1 MTNRIINVDYLARV
15 EGEGALYVKIE
26 NDTVENVELRIFEP
40 PRFFEAFL
48 QGRDYREV
56 PDITARICGI
66 CPIAYMNGASHAMEM
81 ACGVAWPGGGIR
93 DLRRLVYLGEWIE
106 SHVLHIY
113 MLHAPD
119 FLGYHDAIAMAKDHR
134 GLVEM
139 ALRLKRVGNELMRVI
154 GGREIHPV
162 NLRVGGFYK
171 CPEVSDFDQL
181 KSELQWAIGAAKETV
196 QFTSKLNFPDFEQDY
211 EFISLRHPHEYPLN
225 EGRLVS
231 NKGLDV
237 EVAGGY
243 DDYLIEQHVPH
254 STALQTRNKH
264 GKNVFFGPLARLA
277 NNLDRL
283 SPAAAA
289 AAEQIGWNGPV
300 YNPFKNIVARAIE
313 VLHACE
319 EALHIINRYEKPS
332 LSFIDVPPRAGTGYA
347 ATEAPRG
354 ICYHRY
360 RIDDQGIVEDAKIV
374 APTSVNQATM
384 ENDLRHFIATR
395 LDIAEDSLRHQCEQ
409 AIRNYDPC
417 ISCSAHFLK
426 LSIQKDGKTLT
437 YHAKTQPQ
445 RS

>member
-1 MTNRIINVDYLARV
+1 MTSRIIDVDYLARV

-26 NDTVENVELRIFEP
+26 EDKVENVELRIFEP

-48 QGRDYREV
+48 QGRDFREV

-66 CPIAYMNGASHAMEM
+66 CPIAYMSGASHAMEM
-81 ACGVAWPGGGIR
+81 ACGVASPGGVLR
-93 DLRRLVYLGEWIE
+93 DLRRLIYLGEWIE

-119 FLGYHDAIAMAKDHR
+119 FLGYHDAISMAKDHKS
-134 GLVEM
+134 LVEM
-139 ALRLKRVGNELMRVI
+139 ALRLKRVGNELMRII

-171 CPEVSDFDQL
+171 CPEVSDFDEI
-181 KSELQWAIGAAKETV
+181 KSELTWALDAAKETV
-196 QFTSKLNFPDFEQDY
+196 LFTSKLNFPDFEQDY
-211 EFISLRHPHEYPLN
+211 EYISLRHPSEYPLN

-237 EVAGGY
+237 DIVKGY
-243 DDYLIEQHVPH
+243 DEYLIEQHVPH
-254 STALQTRNKH
+254 STALQTRTKN
-264 GKNVFFGPLARLA
+264 GDNVFFGPLARLA
-277 NNLDRL
+277 NNLDKL
-283 SPAAAA
+283 YPIAASV
-289 AAEQIGWNGPV
+289 AEQIGWTGPV
-300 YNPFKNIVARAIE
+300 YNPFKNIIARSLE

-319 EALHIINRYEKPS
+319 ESLDIIGRYEKPEVS
-332 LSFIDVPPRAGTGYA
+332 AIEVKPRAGTGYG

-360 RIDDQGIVEDAKIV
+360 TLDDTGLVTDAKIV

-384 ENDLRHFIATR
+384 ENDLLHFIPGR
-395 LDIAEDSLRHQCEQ
+395 LHLDEDDLRHQCEQ

-417 ISCSAHFLK
+417 ISCSCHFLK
-426 LSIQKDGKTLT
+426 LHINRG
-437 YHAKTQPQ
+437 
-445 RS
+445 

>member
-1 MTNRIINVDYLARV
+1 MTSRIINVDYLARV
-15 EGEGALYVKIE
+15 EGEGALHVKIH
-26 NDTVENVELRIFEP
+26 NDIVENVELRIFEP

-48 QGRDYREV
+48 QGRDFREV

-66 CPIAYMNGASHAMEM
+66 CPIAYMNGAAHAMEM
-81 ACGVAWPGGGIR
+81 ACAVPWPDGAIR

-119 FLGYHDAIAMAKDHR
+119 FLGYTDAISMAKDHKS
-134 GLVEM
+134 LVEQ

-162 NLRVGGFYK
+162 NLRVGGFYQ
-171 CPEVSDFDQL
+171 CPRKADFADLEQ
-181 KSELQWAIGAAKETV
+181 ELRWAIDAAKDTV
-196 QFTSKLNFPDFEQDY
+196 LFTANLKFPDFEQDY
-211 EFISLRHPHEYPLN
+211 EYISLRHPTEYPLN

-231 NKGLDV
+231 NRGLDV
-237 EVAGGY
+237 AVAEGY
-243 DDYLIEQHVPH
+243 DGYLQEQHVAH
-254 STALQTRNKH
+254 STALQTRTVH
-264 GKNVFFGPLARLA
+264 GNNVFLGPLARLA

-283 SPAAAA
+283 GPAAASA
-289 AAEQIGWNGPV
+289 ASQIGWTGTV
-300 YNPFKNIVARAIE
+300 YNPFKNIVARALE

-319 EALHIINRYEKPS
+319 EAAAIIQRYEPPS
-332 LSFIDVPPRAGTGYA
+332 QSFIEVKPKAGIGYA

-360 RIDDQGIVEDAKIV
+360 QIDGEGLVVNAKIV

-384 ENDLRHFIATR
+384 ENDLLHFIPGR
-395 LDIAEDSLRHQCEQ
+395 LNLDEEVLRHQCEQ

-426 LSIQKDGKTLT
+426 LHLER
-437 YHAKTQPQ
+437 A
-445 RS
+445 

>member
-1 MTNRIINVDYLARV
+1 MTSRIINVDYLARV

-26 NDTVENVELRIFEP
+26 KDKVENVELRIFEP

-48 QGRDYREV
+48 QGRDFREV

-66 CPIAYMNGASHAMEM
+66 CPIAYMSGSSHALEM
-81 ACGVAWPGGGIR
+81 ACGVQWPTGPIR
-93 DLRRLVYLGEWIE
+93 DLRRLIYLGEWIE

-119 FLGYHDAIAMAKDHR
+119 FLGYHSAIEMAKDHKE
-134 GLVEM
+134 LVEM
-139 ALRLKRVGNELMRVI
+139 ALRMKRIGNDLMQII

-162 NLRVGGFYK
+162 NMKIGGFFK
-171 CPEVSDFDQL
+171 CPSKADLMALEEDL
-181 KSELQWAIGAAKETV
+181 KWAIGAAQKTV
-196 QFTSKLNFPDFEQDY
+196 EFTAQLNFPDFEQDY
-211 EFISLRHPHEYPLN
+211 EYVSLRHPDEYPVN

-237 EVAGGY
+237 DVVKGY
-243 DDYLIEQHVPH
+243 DEYLIEQHVPH
-254 STALQTRNKH
+254 STSLQTRT
-264 GKNVFFGPLARLA
+264 KNGGIVFLGPLARLA

-283 SPAAAA
+283 KPNASA
-289 AAEQIGWNGPV
+289 AAEKIKWPEV
-300 YNPFKNIVARAIE
+300 ELNPFKNIVARSIE
-313 VLHACE
+313 VLHAFE
-319 EALHIINRYEKPS
+319 ES
-332 LSFIDVPPRAGTGYA
+332 LEMIQAYVPPENGCIDVQPNAGTGYA

-360 RIDDQGIVEDAKIV
+360 TIDDSGLVTDAKIV

-384 ENDLRHFIATR
+384 ENDLLHYIPPRMD
-395 LDIAEDSLRHQCEQ
+395 LEEDVLRHQCEQ

-417 ISCSAHFLK
+417 ISCSCHFLK
-426 LSIQKDGKTLT
+426 MKID
-437 YHAKTQPQ
+437 

>member
-1 MTNRIINVDYLARV
+1 MTDRIINVDYLARV
-15 EGEGALYVKIE
+15 EGEGALYVKIA
-26 NDTVENVELRIFEP
+26 NDRVENVELRIFEP

-48 QGRDYREV
+48 QGRDFREV

-66 CPIAYMNGASHAMEM
+66 CPIAYMSGSSHALEM
-81 ACGVAWPGGGIR
+81 ACGVPWPDGGIR
-93 DLRRLVYLGEWIE
+93 DLRRLIYLGEWIE

-119 FLGYHDAIAMAKDHR
+119 FLGYHDAIAMAKDHKP
-134 GLVEM
+134 LVEM
-139 ALRLKRVGNELMRVI
+139 ALRLKRVGNELMKVI

-162 NLRVGGFYK
+162 NYRIGGFYK
-171 CPEVSDFDQL
+171 CPDPDDFVQL
-181 KSELQWAIGAAKETV
+181 KAELQWAVGAAKETV
-196 QFTSKLNFPDFEQDY
+196 LFTSKLEFPDFEQDY
-211 EFISLRHPHEYPLN
+211 EFISLRHPDEYPLN

-231 NKGLDV
+231 TKGLDV
-237 EVAGGY
+237 DVVKGY

-264 GKNVFFGPLARLA
+264 GQNVFFGPLARLA

-283 SPAAAA
+283 APEAAAL
-289 AAEQIGWNGPV
+289 AEQIGWNGPV
-300 YNPFKNIVARAIE
+300 YNPFKNIVARALE

-319 EALHIINRYEKPS
+319 EALQIIQRYEKPARP
-332 LSFIDVPPRAGTGYA
+332 FIEVSPKAGTGCG

-360 RIDDQGIVEDAKIV
+360 TIGDDGLVQDAKIV

-384 ENDLRHFIATR
+384 ENDLLHFIPER
-395 LDIAEDSLRHQCEQ
+395 LQLDEETLRHQCEQ

-426 LSIQKDGKTLT
+426 LYVERDTAACQ
-437 YHAKTQPQ
+437 
-445 RS
+445 

>member
-1 MTNRIINVDYLARV
+1 MTSRIINVDYLARV

-26 NDTVENVELRIFEP
+26 NDKVENVELRIFEP

-81 ACGVAWPGGGIR
+81 ACGVPWPGGAIR
-93 DLRRLVYLGEWIE
+93 DLRRLIYLGEWIE

-119 FLGYHDAIAMAKDHR
+119 FLGYHDAIAMAKDHKP
-134 GLVEM
+134 LVEK
-139 ALRLKRVGNELMRVI
+139 ALRLKRVGNELMKVI

-162 NLRVGGFYK
+162 NLQLGGFYQ
-171 CPEVSDFDQL
+171 CPKRSDFDQL
-181 KSELQWAIGAAKETV
+181 ESELVWAVQAAKDTV
-196 QFTSKLNFPDFEQDY
+196 LFTSKLNFPDFEQDY
-211 EFISLRHPHEYPLN
+211 EFISLRHDREYPLN

-237 EVAGGY
+237 DVAGGY
-243 DDYLIEQHVPH
+243 DDYLIEQHVAH
-254 STALQTRNKH
+254 STALQTRTKH
-264 GKNVFFGPLARLA
+264 GNNVFFGPLARLA

-289 AAEQIGWNGPV
+289 AAEQIGWTGPV
-300 YNPFKNIVARAIE
+300 FNPFKNIVARALE

-319 EALHIINRYEKPS
+319 EALILIRAYEKPEH
-332 LSFIDVPPRAGTGYA
+332 SFIEVPARAGTGYA

-360 RIDDQGIVEDAKIV
+360 RIDADGIVQDAKIV

-384 ENDLRHFIATR
+384 EHDLLHYIPSR
-395 LDIAEDSLRHQCEQ
+395 LHLDEDTLRHQCEQ

-426 LSIQKDGKTLT
+426 MHIQRNK
-437 YHAKTQPQ
+437 
-445 RS
+445 SS